1 MWHTALS
8 LSHLIS
14 VQFGRS
20 VVSDS
25 LQLYGLQLLG
35 SPVHHQLPE
44 LSQTHVYPV
53 SDVIQSF
60 CHLLPPFLL
69 ALNLSQHQDLFPT
82 SWLFA
87 PGGQNIEASAL
98 ASVLPMNIQ
107 S

>member
-53 SDVIQSF
+53 SDVIQPSHPFTSCLQSF
-60 CHLLPPFLL
+60 TATGSFPM
-69 ALNLSQHQDLFPT
+69 SQFFE
-82 SWLFA
+82 S
-87 PGGQNIEASAL
+87 GGQSIGASASV
-98 ASVLPMNIQ
+98 SVLPMNIQ
-107 S
+107 D

>member
-53 SDVIQSF
+53 SAQQSEERTGGRGAKVK
-60 CHLLPPFLL
+60 L
-69 ALNLSQHQDLFPT
+69 AQAALEGPADFVASPCPAQ
-82 SWLFA
+82 SSK
-87 PGGQNIEASAL
+87 GGGH
-98 ASVLPMNIQ
+98 
-107 S
+107 